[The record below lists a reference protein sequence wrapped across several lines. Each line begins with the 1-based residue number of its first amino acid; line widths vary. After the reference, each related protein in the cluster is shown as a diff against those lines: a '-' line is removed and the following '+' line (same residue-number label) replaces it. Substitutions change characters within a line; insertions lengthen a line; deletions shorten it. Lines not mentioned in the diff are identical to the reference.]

1 MIYITI
7 FFLTLLLLYF
17 IKDLN
22 KLLRINSIITII
34 SGYLVILVSIIAN
47 GIIKKRISFIN
58 ISILSNTISNKGIN
72 RGLILILIGA
82 IQLII
87 YTIIR
92 IYKQNINISVK
103 SLFSLFS

>member
-7 FFLTLLLLYF
+7 IFLTLLLLYF

-22 KLLRINSIITII
+22 KLLRVNSIITII

-47 GIIKKRISFIN
+47 VIIKKRISFIN
-58 ISILSNTISNKGIN
+58 ISILSNAIRNKGIN

-87 YTIIR
+87 YTLIR
-92 IYKQNINISVK
+92 IYKQNIQKVIIIKKK
-103 SLFSLFS
+103 S